1 MAATVITFGRF
12 RLIHTGHFNIFNQC
26 DIVFIS
32 ETSRET
38 DSVEVARELGYNAQ
52 YARTVVSAIES
63 VENDNIVLI
72 VGEDRAS
79 MVSLER
85 SFPQLR
91 VIVMPR
97 PDGAA
102 SSTACRQALSVG
114 NNLIELGL
122 ARDEH
127 HAELIVQQYLMEC

>member
-1 MAATVITFGRF
+1 MTTTICFGRF
-12 RLIHTGHFNIFNQC
+12 RLIHTGHLSIFDNC
-26 DIVFIS
+26 DIVFMS

-52 YARTVVSAIES
+52 YARTVVTAIES
-63 VENDNIVLI
+63 VEDDNIILI
-72 VGEDRAS
+72 VGEDRAN

-97 PDGAA
+97 PEGAA
-102 SSTACRQALSVG
+102 SSTACRALIAEGGDLVAA
-114 NNLIELGL
+114 GL
-122 ARDEH
+122 ANSQF
-127 HAELIVQQYLMEC
+127 HAELINQQYLMEC